1 MKQTRFTLKDRF
13 WALWTSNVKIVF
25 LIILALVLWYFVSIT
40 AAFFW
45 TVFIAFII
53 FNLDS
58 TIIAQAALI
67 CLVMLP
73 ILLATGK
80 EGIAEQ
86 VAVYAYFLLS
96 MTVGLQIIEL
106 KRNPQDDTEENLVMT
121 AGDRSFS
128 EGAREKRE
136 ERMFTHKP
144 RPVIPLI
151 KVKLKKIVTDIKP
164 RK

>member
-13 WALWTSNVKIVF
+13 FALWTNNVKIVF
-25 LIILALVLWYFVSIT
+25 LIIIALVLWYFVSLT

-73 ILLATGK
+73 ILLATGR
-80 EGIAEQ
+80 EGVAEQ

-106 KRNPQDDTEENLVMT
+106 KRSGIQDEVVDENNYESSVI
-121 AGDRSFS
+121 
-128 EGAREKRE
+128 EKRSY
-136 ERMFTHKP
+136 KP

-151 KVKLKKIVTDIKP
+151 KVKLRKIVTDIKP